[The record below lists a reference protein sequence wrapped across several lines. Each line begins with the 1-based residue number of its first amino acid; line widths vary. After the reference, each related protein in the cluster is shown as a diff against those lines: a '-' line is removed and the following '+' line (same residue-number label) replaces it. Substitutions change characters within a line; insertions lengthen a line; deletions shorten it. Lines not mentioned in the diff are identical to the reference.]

1 MKFLLES
8 FKEFLKEED
17 IENYSDGST
26 VTLYHY
32 APVDADS
39 LIVDPSRFGG
49 SAFSRKEKET
59 STVPRT
65 FFYLN
70 LDQREPFVAQNRILY
85 KTEVPITSLYNL
97 KRDPENI
104 IQQVRHPTYGLRKGI
119 EFDDLLNTIKEEY
132 PGVFYSMPNMDI
144 VNWFE
149 PLTVTK
155 VPEEERK
162 ELERANYNI

>member
-1 MKFLLES
+1 MKLLLEA

-49 SAFSRKEKET
+49 SAFSRREKET
-59 STVPRT
+59 STVPRS

-70 LDQREPFVAQNRILY
+70 LGQREPFVAQSRDLY
-85 KTEVPITSLYNL
+85 KAEVPLTNLYNL
-97 KRDPENI
+97 KRDPAGFIE
-104 IQQVRHPTYGLRKGI
+104 QTRHPTYGLRKGI
-119 EFDDLLNTIKEEY
+119 EFDDLLNTIKKEY
-132 PGVFYSMPNMDI
+132 PGVFYSMPNLDI

-155 VPEEERK
+155 VSKEERK
-162 ELERANYNI
+162 ELEGAN

>member
-1 MKFLLES
+1 VKLLLET
-8 FKEFLKEED
+8 FKEFLAEED

-32 APVDADS
+32 APVDAES
-39 LIVDPSRFGG
+39 LAIDPSRFGG
-49 SAFSRKEKET
+49 SSFSRREKET

-70 LDQREPFVAQNRILY
+70 LDQRELFVTEDRVLY
-85 KTEVPITSLYNL
+85 KVEVPITSLYNL
-97 KRDPENI
+97 KKDPENI
-104 IQQVRHPTYGLRKGI
+104 IQQVRHPIYGLRKGM

-162 ELERANYNI
+162 ELEAAN

>member
-1 MKFLLES
+1 MKLLFES

-17 IENYSDGST
+17 IENYSNGST

-32 APVDADS
+32 APVDS
-39 LIVDPSRFGG
+39 ETITIDPSRFGA
-49 SAFSRKEKET
+49 STFSRREKET

-70 LDQREPFVAQNRILY
+70 LDQREPFVAQNRVLY
-85 KTEVPITSLYNL
+85 KIEVPLTSLYNL
-97 KRDPENI
+97 KKDPAGFIE
-104 IQQVRHPTYGLRKGI
+104 QVRHPTYGLRKGI

-132 PGVFYSMPNMDI
+132 LGVFYSMPNLDI

-149 PLTVTK
+149 PVTATK

-162 ELERANYNI
+162 DLEGAN